1 MLAMANAG
9 FYVLAMASAGAA
21 ARLVT
26 LVLNAHPVDGVPL
39 TAGRIL
45 VATVLVLLTNVVT
58 FGLLYWQV
66 DGGGPARRIAEP
78 PPFPDFRFG
87 FSPTDTMPSP
97 CGSRR

>member
-26 LVLNAHPVDGVPL
+26 LVLNGHPVDGVPL

-45 VATVLVLLTNVVT
+45 LATALVLLTNVAT

-66 DGGGPARRIAEP
+66 DGGGPA
-78 PPFPDFRFG
+78 
-87 FSPTDTMPSP
+87 
-97 CGSRR
+97 